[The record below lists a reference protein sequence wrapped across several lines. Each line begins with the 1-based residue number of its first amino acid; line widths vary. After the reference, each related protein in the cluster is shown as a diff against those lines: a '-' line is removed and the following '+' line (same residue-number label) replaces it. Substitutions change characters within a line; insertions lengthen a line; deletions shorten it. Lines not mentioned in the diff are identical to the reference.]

1 MRLVRAAGVQERE
14 FCVLCFCVLVTNEK
28 EKACVACKGC
38 EVANCTPSANQEK
51 EVFSL
56 LAKGP
61 ARLESARAQQSS
73 LSNPEVLFFLRLEQ
87 DLVAPH
93 EKLLDGIGEI
103 LRVLEQDEVRAER
116 LYE

>member
-1 MRLVRAAGVQERE
+1 M
-14 FCVLCFCVLVTNEK
+14 FCVF
-28 EKACVACKGC
+28 ACLSLTKKKNHASRARDVRGC
-38 EVANCTPSANQEK
+38 QLHTPSAPSANQKK

>member
-1 MRLVRAAGVQERE
+1 MLDPFPQAEGRQFETCFDPYIFSHLSGPNFAQMTSE
-14 FCVLCFCVLVTNEK
+14 FEIVSSRFSVWLRSLFVT
-28 EKACVACKGC
+28 G
-38 EVANCTPSANQEK
+38 
-51 EVFSL
+51 
-56 LAKGP
+56 
-61 ARLESARAQQSS
+61 ARAQQSS